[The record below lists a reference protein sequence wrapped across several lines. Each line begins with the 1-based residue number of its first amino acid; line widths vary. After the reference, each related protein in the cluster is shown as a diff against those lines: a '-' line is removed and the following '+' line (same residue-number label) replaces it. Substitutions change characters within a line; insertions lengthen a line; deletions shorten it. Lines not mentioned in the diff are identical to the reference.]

1 MNTTG
6 RAMMDMDGNCTCG
19 LRYCPQCDTME
30 SPCEKCNEQE
40 AKCYIDG
47 IGALCLDC
55 REAA

>member
-1 MNTTG
+1 
-6 RAMMDMDGNCTCG
+6 MMDMDGNCTCG